1 MDPQPVNA
9 AARSARRRHR
19 YPPEAVCVG
28 CGESDPTTFIFERHH
43 PAGKANEPDLTAPPL
58 CRNCHARETEKLR
71 DLGVSMDPPATA
83 LHRIATA
90 LAGIGSFL
98 MLLGETLLG
107 YGQAIS
113 AMIAAFDVHFSSW
126 RTLPAVTP

>member
-9 AARSARRRHR
+9 AARGARRRHR
-19 YPPEAVCVG
+19 YPPDAVCVG
-28 CGESDPTTFIFERHH
+28 CGGSDSTTYVFERHH
-43 PAGKANEPDLTAPPL
+43 LAGEANEPDLTAPPL

-98 MLLGETLLG
+98 ILLGQTLLG
-107 YGQAIS
+107 YAQGLRAVIE
-113 AMIAAFDVHFSSW
+113 ALDVHFDGW
-126 RTLPAVTP
+126 RNLTAVQP